1 MDGFYVFLHQLFFI
15 ICRTRY
21 ISIVHYKMPKRSNP
35 RKLSF
40 DTLNAPERIF
50 SFGSNY
56 FSLYAKEH
64 RIVSCFYLAP
74 LMLTSSSSVQHVLFS
89 LLLVS
94 CFFLCLVM
102 SPSTVT
108 WWSSYWI
115 YLLQDLFV
123 FIRRS
128 WGVDSAFSTNCS
140 QGLLWLRDFS

>member
-1 MDGFYVFLHQLFFI
+1 MCSVFLASLLHASALLHSYLLLLVLFNMF
-15 ICRTRY
+15 CCPCFLLHTSTRL
-21 ISIVHYKMPKRSNP
+21 
-35 RKLSF
+35 LSYLLLLLPCNMF
-40 DTLNAPERIF
+40 WFLCF
-50 SFGSNY
+50 
-56 FSLYAKEH
+56 L
-64 RIVSCFYLAP
+64 VSCFYLAP

>member
-1 MDGFYVFLHQLFFI
+1 MYNRAILQQPSIREMDPTLQLPIYLHQALSAYSLFLYMDGFYVFLHQLFFI

-108 WWSSYWI
+108 W
-115 YLLQDLFV
+115 
-123 FIRRS
+123 
-128 WGVDSAFSTNCS
+128 
-140 QGLLWLRDFS
+140 